1 MSGDTCGLPA
11 SLSRPVAHCGL
22 GGNAALE
29 LACGAVSL
37 LSHLAPMVTDFP
49 GTKSCSHN
57 TEMHLERQQVQ
68 GWGLPLGSWNGS
80 DSPPFF
86 KKKPSYVPEGDH
98 FSWVFCVKECNDF
111 GLFTCQGSAAASAAA
126 LRWGWGFSSV
136 ISFSLCCG
144 LFI

>member
-1 MSGDTCGLPA
+1 MVCPPA
-11 SLSRPVAHCGL
+11 SLSRPVAHRGL

-29 LACGAVSL
+29 LACEAVSL

-80 DSPPFF
+80 DRPPCF
-86 KKKPSYVPEGDH
+86 KKNLHMFQKVTTSLG
-98 FSWVFCVKECNDF
+98 
-111 GLFTCQGSAAASAAA
+111 
-126 LRWGWGFSSV
+126 SSV
-136 ISFSLCCG
+136 
-144 LFI
+144 